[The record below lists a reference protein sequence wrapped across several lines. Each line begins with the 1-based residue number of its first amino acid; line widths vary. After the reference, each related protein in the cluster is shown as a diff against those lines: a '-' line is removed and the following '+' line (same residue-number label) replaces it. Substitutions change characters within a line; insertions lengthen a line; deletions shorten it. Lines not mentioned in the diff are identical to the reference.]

1 VPASEALPEK
11 VGVGVG
17 VGVDVEPVSDP
28 IVVDDDPL

>member
-1 VPASEALPEK
+1 VPAPAGLPEE

-17 VGVDVEPVSDP
+17 VGVDFEPVSDP